1 LILSR
6 STRQFAV
13 PLDGDGGNIRILVSA
28 LHVHQRCQVEMFTL
42 KERGC
47 RLKWKPGLKRNQE
60 AKRAQNRSRAKQRGE
75 ANQGRSHRETEERV
89 TTRTVTG

>member
-1 LILSR
+1 VSTTSDHDETKAPGSAYEAPKDSASLLILSR

-42 KERGC
+42 KMKAG
-47 RLKWKPGLKRNQE
+47 
-60 AKRAQNRSRAKQRGE
+60 
-75 ANQGRSHRETEERV
+75 V
-89 TTRTVTG
+89 D